1 MSSNLLH
8 GFDFSYDEIN
18 SNSMT
23 IRLLKFGG
31 KEMNRNTIRNISV
44 LILVFLFSLGCANNY
59 VSKDQIRLWPEIE
72 PFENGYLKVSDIHE
86 IYYEICGN
94 PKGKPVFVIHGGPGA
109 GCTPEMRRFFNP
121 EKFLIVLHDQRGAGK
136 SRPNA
141 EIRENHTQ
149 NLVEDI
155 ERLRRKLKM
164 GKIILF
170 GGSWGSTLSLAYA
183 ETYPDNIS
191 GMVLRGI
198 WLATKEEEE
207 NFWNGMPKFFPE
219 AYESLTNELPN
230 SALPPNSYSVLE
242 LMQSKNQVDRNKYA
256 KLVSRY
262 EYKVSGLNVS
272 EASLDEYYGLEKN
285 MNEIYTSNFLEHYYA
300 SNGCFLEEGQ
310 LLRDTY
316 RIQNIQT
323 IIVNGRYDVI
333 CPPIFAYRLHK
344 KLPASKLI
352 IAEEAG
358 HSRSEKPIQRELL
371 KAMVEFE

>member
-1 MSSNLLH
+1 
-8 GFDFSYDEIN
+8 
-18 SNSMT
+18 
-23 IRLLKFGG
+23 
-31 KEMNRNTIRNISV
+31 MNRNTTRNTSV
-44 LILVFLFSLGCANNY
+44 LILVLLLSLSCAINNA
-59 VSKDQIRLWPEIE
+59 SKDEIRLWPEIE
-72 PFENGYLKVSDIHE
+72 PFKAGYLKVSDIHE
-86 IYYEICGN
+86 IYYEMCGN
-94 PKGKPVFVIHGGPGA
+94 PRGEPVFVIHGGPGG
-109 GCTPEMRRFFNP
+109 GCTPYMRRFFNP

-141 EIRENHTQ
+141 EIRENNTQ

-183 ETYPDNIS
+183 QTYPDNIS

-198 WLATKEEEE
+198 YLATKEEEE
-207 NFWNGMPKFFPE
+207 HFWNGIPKFFPE
-219 AYESLTNELPN
+219 KYESLTNALPN
-230 SALPPNSYSVLE
+230 SALPPNSHSVLK
-242 LMQSKNQVDRNKYA
+242 LMQSKNQVDRKKYA
-256 KLVSRY
+256 KLVLRY
-262 EYKVSGLNVS
+262 EDKVSGLNVS
-272 EASLDEYYGLEKN
+272 EESLDEYYGLERN
-285 MNEIYTSNFLEHYYA
+285 MNEIYTSTLIEHYYA

-316 RIQNIQT
+316 RIQNIRT
-323 IIVNGRYDVI
+323 IIVNGRYDVV

-358 HSRSEKPIQRELL
+358 HSMSEKPIQRELL

>member
-1 MSSNLLH
+1 
-8 GFDFSYDEIN
+8 
-18 SNSMT
+18 
-23 IRLLKFGG
+23 
-31 KEMNRNTIRNISV
+31 MNRDTIKNTSV
-44 LILVFLFSLGCANNY
+44 LILVFLLSLGCANNNA
-59 VSKDQIRLWPEIE
+59 SKDEIRLWPEIE
-72 PFENGYLKVSDIHE
+72 PFETGYLKVSDIHE

-94 PKGKPVFVIHGGPGA
+94 PGGKPVFVIHGGPGSS
-109 GCTPEMRRFFNP
+109 CTPDMRRFFNP

-141 EIRENHTQ
+141 EILENNTQ

-198 WLATKEEEE
+198 WLATKEEAE
-207 NFWNGMPKFFPE
+207 NFWNGIPKFFPE
-219 AYESLTNELPN
+219 VYESLTNELGN

-242 LMQSKNQVDRNKYA
+242 LMQSENQTDREEYT

-262 EYKVSGLNVS
+262 EHKVSGLNVS
-272 EASLDEYYGLEKN
+272 EESLDEYYGLEEN
-285 MNEIYTSNFLEHYYA
+285 MGEIYTSSLLEHYYA

-310 LLRDTY
+310 LLRDTH

-358 HSRSEKPIQRELL
+358 HSMSEKPIQRELL